1 MADTS
6 GGQSGYVVLA
16 VVVVSRLRTG
26 VRDDLPSTEVES
38 AAEVST

>member
-1 MADTS
+1 MADNS

-16 VVVVSRLRTG
+16 AVVVSRLWTG
-26 VRDDLPSTEVES
+26 VREDLPSTEAES